1 MSLRIG
7 NHSFFV
13 TPTVIT
19 LVIGF
24 AGCQQAPP
32 PSGPPVLPVGGTI
45 IVDGEPA
52 AGVTVRF
59 VAVDAP
65 GAAAPAFVTGSDGR
79 FTAAAP
85 GSDVGVAAGTYRL
98 VVYWLAT
105 PPGGGMPVDRL
116 FGRYA
121 DPDRSALK
129 VAVDPTNPDI
139 GTFSLTS
146 GPSR

>member
-1 MSLRIG
+1 MSLRAR
-7 NHSFFV
+7 HRRLSV
-13 TPTVIT
+13 TPAAIT

-24 AGCQQAPP
+24 LGCQADPP
-32 PSGPPVLPVGGTI
+32 PSGPPMLPVTGTI
-45 IVDGEPA
+45 IVDEEPA
-52 AGVTVRF
+52 AGATVRF

-65 GAAAPAFVTGSDGR
+65 GASAPAFVTGSDGR
-79 FTAAAP
+79 FTAATP

-121 DPDRSALK
+121 DPDRASLT
-129 VAVDPTNPDI
+129 VTIDPNDPDI
-139 GTFSLTS
+139 GTFTLTS

>member
-1 MSLRIG
+1 MTLSFGTPSLLPTRIMM
-7 NHSFFV
+7 
-13 TPTVIT
+13 T
-19 LVIGF
+19 LLIGLG
-24 AGCQQAPP
+24 GCRPAPP
-32 PSGPPVLPVGGTI
+32 PSGPTPLPVTGTI
-45 IVDGEPA
+45 LVDGKPA

-65 GAAAPAFVTGSDGR
+65 GALPPAFVTGSDGR

-121 DPDRSALK
+121 DPDRSSLT
-129 VAVDPTNPDI
+129 VTIDPNTRDI
-139 GTFSLTS
+139 RTLSLTS
-146 GPSR
+146 GPSQ